1 MGILSLDVIIEGV
14 IVLPNERKKPQQ
26 KDSLDVLKNTKMK
39 GEEFSHEER
48 MTNEVASTEYTGGG
62 KKRGSLKDDKL
73 ETGGF

>member
-1 MGILSLDVIIEGV
+1 MII
-14 IVLPNERKKPQQ
+14 LPNKRNKSQPN
-26 KDSLDVLKNTKMK
+26 DRLNVLKKTKMK